1 MLLGAA
7 SRAMTSLCNGARR
20 KMFKDTWIVAA
31 VAAGSLVGAA
41 SAQAQGAPVST
52 IPLGTLN
59 VTADPPAEAAKNA
72 TTIDQEEIQ
81 SYGSIDDVLR
91 STPGVFTQDN
101 PQQPGFGVNIRGFEG
116 QGRVNMMVDGVR
128 QSFRFSGHEAGGFTY
143 VDPNL
148 LAGMDITRGEVTTAG
163 GGGLAGSV
171 NFRTLDVD
179 GILRDGADKGGL
191 GRVSWGSNGAGFS
204 EMLSAAAKVGAY
216 GVAGA
221 ISKRDSDDYKG
232 GDGDTVSHTS
242 QDLIS
247 GLLKFNA
254 NLAEVHHVSLGAV
267 FYNNDFF
274 ANSYGQTVQ
283 NNTYTAKYNYNPH
296 NDIID
301 LTVNSYYNDL
311 KMKYTSGTGS
321 SVGRNITDKGAGF
334 DASNVSSADLGPVRL
349 RSTNGFEYFHD
360 DVTSRNGGVN
370 PGDGSSASGGLF
382 TENTF
387 SYGIFDLTGGLRYS
401 FFSLDGSGTLSSSY
415 GTYNVDT
422 SKGELDPK
430 ITLAARVTDWL
441 QPYATFSRSMR
452 APTLQE
458 TMLGGD
464 HPGSSSQ
471 SFIPNPELKP
481 ETQVGWEFGAN
492 VKAADLLSDG
502 DALTVRADYYVMDVD
517 NYIASQVNSTW
528 GRYQYVNVEGNTKV
542 QGFELAAKYDM
553 GRAFGDISYTHSNSD
568 LPSQTPGLGASQYLP
583 DDVVAATAGL
593 RFLDRKLT
601 IGGRYTYVS
610 GGMVAANSGVSQTS
624 ESYDIVDAFASYA
637 VTDSVEVSFKAT
649 NLFDETYVPFLS
661 NSTEYGPG
669 RTFYV
674 ASQFRF

>member
-1 MLLGAA
+1 
-7 SRAMTSLCNGARR
+7 
-20 KMFKDTWIVAA
+20 MFKDTWIVAA
-31 VAAGSLVGAA
+31 VAAGSLASAA
-41 SAQAQGAPVST
+41 AAQAQSAPAAT

-59 VTADPPAEAAKNA
+59 VTADPPADPAKNA
-72 TTIDQEEIQ
+72 TRIDREEIE
-81 SYGSIDDVLR
+81 SFGGIDDALR

-116 QGRVNMMVDGVR
+116 VGRVNMMVDGVR

-148 LAGMDITRGEVTTAG
+148 LAGVDLTRGEVTTTG

-171 NFRTLDVD
+171 DFRTLDVD
-179 GILRDGADKGGL
+179 DILRGDATRGVL

-204 EMLSAAAKVGAY
+204 EMLSAATKVDGF

-221 ISKRDSDDYKG
+221 ISKRDSDDYEG
-232 GDGDTVSHTS
+232 GDGRTVDDTA

-247 GLLKFNA
+247 GLIKFNA
-254 NLAEVHHVSLGAV
+254 ELTDEQHVALGAV

-283 NNTYTAKYNYNPH
+283 NNTYTARYNYNPH
-296 NDIID
+296 NGIVD
-301 LTVNSYYNDL
+301 LTVNGYYNDL

-321 SVGRNITDKGAGF
+321 YVGRNITDKGAGF
-334 DASNVSSADLGPVRL
+334 DVSNLSSVEFGAVRL

-360 DVTSRNGGVN
+360 DVTSRSGGVN
-370 PGDGSSASGGLF
+370 PGDGTSATGGVF

-387 SYGIFDLTGGLRYS
+387 TYGIFDLTAGLRYS
-401 FFSLDGSGTLSSSY
+401 FYSLDGSGTLSSAFGDY
-415 GTYNVDT
+415 DVDA

-441 QPYATFSRSMR
+441 QPYVTFSRSMR

-464 HPGSSSQ
+464 HPGAASQ
-471 SFIPNPELKP
+471 SFIPNPDLKP
-481 ETQVGWEFGAN
+481 ETQIGWEFGAN
-492 VKAADLLSDG
+492 VKTADLLTTG
-502 DALTVRADYYVMDVD
+502 DKLTIRADYYVMDVD
-517 NYIASQVNSTW
+517 DYIASTLNPTW
-528 GRYQYVNVEGNTKV
+528 FRYQYVNVEGTTKV
-542 QGFELAAKYDM
+542 QGLELAAAYDM
-553 GRAFGDISYTHSNSD
+553 GRAFGDLAYTHSDSN
-568 LPSQTPGLGASQYLP
+568 LPSQLPGLGASQYLP
-583 DDVVAATAGL
+583 DDVVAVTAGL

-601 IGGRYTYVS
+601 VGGRYTYVS
-610 GGMVAANSGVSQTS
+610 GGMVATVTGVFQTDA
-624 ESYDIVDAFASYA
+624 SYDIVDAFATYA
-637 VTDSVEVSFKAT
+637 VTDDVDVSLKAT
-649 NLFDETYVPFLS
+649 NLFDEKYVPFLS

-669 RTFYV
+669 RTVYL
-674 ASQFRF
+674 ATQFRF

>member
-1 MLLGAA
+1 
-7 SRAMTSLCNGARR
+7 
-20 KMFKDTWIVAA
+20 MFTDRWIVAA
-31 VAAGSLVGAA
+31 VAAGSLAGAA
-41 SAQAQGAPVST
+41 PAQAQSAPAAT

-59 VTADPPAEAAKNA
+59 VTADRPDDAGTNA
-72 TTIDQEEIQ
+72 TRVDQAQIQ
-81 SYGSIDDVLR
+81 SYGGVDEALR

-148 LAGMDITRGEVTTAG
+148 LAGMDITRGEVTTTG

-179 GILRDGADKGGL
+179 DILRDGADKGVL

-204 EMLSAAAKVGAY
+204 EMLSAAAKVDRY
-216 GVAGA
+216 GIAGA

-232 GDGDTVSHTS
+232 GDGRTVADTS

-247 GLLKFNA
+247 GLVKFNA
-254 NLAEVHHVSLGAV
+254 ELAEDHHVGLGAV

-283 NNTYTAKYNYNPH
+283 NNTYTAKYNYNPR
-296 NDIID
+296 NDVVD
-301 LTVNSYYNDL
+301 LTVNGYYNDL

-321 SVGRNITDKGAGF
+321 AVGRNITDKGAGF
-334 DASNVSSADLGPVRL
+334 DVSNLSSVDLGAVRL
-349 RSTNGFEYFHD
+349 RSTNGVEYFHD

-370 PGDGSSASGGLF
+370 PGDGTAATGGAF

-387 SYGIFDLTGGLRYS
+387 TYGIFDLTAGLRYS
-401 FFSLDGSGTLSSSY
+401 FYSLSGSGTPSAAFGAY
-415 GTYNVDT
+415 DVDI

-464 HPGSSSQ
+464 HPAAASA
-471 SFIPNPELKP
+471 SFLPNPNLKP

-492 VKAADLLSDG
+492 VKADDLLANG
-502 DALTVRADYYVMDVD
+502 DSLTMRADYYVMDVD
-517 NYIASQVNSTW
+517 DYVASAMNTTW
-528 GRYQYVNVEGNTKV
+528 NRYQFVNVDGTTRV

-553 GRAFGDISYTHSNSD
+553 GAAFGDLAYTHSDSE
-568 LPSQTPGLGASQYLP
+568 LPSQTPGLGASQYQP
-583 DDVVAATAGL
+583 DDVVALTAGVRL
-593 RFLDRKLT
+593 LDRKLT
-601 IGGRYTYVS
+601 LGGRYTYVS
-610 GGMVAANSGVSQTS
+610 GGMVASVTGVAQRNDD
-624 ESYDIVDAFASYA
+624 YDIVDAFASYA
-637 VTDSVEVSFKAT
+637 VTDGVEVSLKAT
-649 NLFDETYVPFLS
+649 NLFDETYTPFLT

-669 RTFYV
+669 RTIYV
-674 ASQFRF
+674 TTQFRF

>member
-1 MLLGAA
+1 
-7 SRAMTSLCNGARR
+7 
-20 KMFKDTWIVAA
+20 MFKETWVVAA
-31 VAAGSLVGAA
+31 VAAGSLVSAA
-41 SAQAQGAPVST
+41 SAQAQSAPAST

-59 VTADPPAEAAKNA
+59 VTGDAPEDPAKN
-72 TTIDQEEIQ
+72 TTKIDQEEIQ
-81 SYGSIDDVLR
+81 TYGGIDDALR
-91 STPGVFTQDN
+91 SMPGVFTQDN

-116 QGRVNMMVDGVR
+116 EGRVNMMVDGVR

-148 LAGMDITRGEVTTAG
+148 LAGLDLTRGEVTTTG

-171 NFRTLDVD
+171 NFRTLNVD
-179 GILRDGADKGGL
+179 DILQGDADKGVL
-191 GRVSWGSNGAGFS
+191 GRVSWGSNGVGFS
-204 EMLSAAAKVGAY
+204 EMLSAASRFDGI
-216 GVAGA
+216 GIAGA
-221 ISKRDSDDYKG
+221 ISKRDSDDFKG
-232 GDGDTVSHTS
+232 GDGQTVADTA
-242 QDLIS
+242 QDLVS
-247 GLLKFNA
+247 GLVKFNA
-254 NLAEVHHVSLGAV
+254 ALNDEQHVALGAV

-296 NDIID
+296 NGIID
-301 LTVNSYYNDL
+301 LTVNGYYNDL

-321 SVGRNITDKGAGF
+321 YVGRNITDKGAGF
-334 DASNVSSADLGPVRL
+334 DVSNLSSAEFGPVRL

-360 DVTSRNGGVN
+360 DVTSRSGGVN
-370 PGDGSSASGGLF
+370 PGDGSSATGGLF

-401 FFSLDGSGTLSSSY
+401 FYSLDGSGTLSSSFGDY
-415 GTYNVDT
+415 DVDA

-464 HPGSSSQ
+464 HPGATSQ
-471 SFIPNPELKP
+471 SFIPNPGLKP

-492 VKAADLLSDG
+492 VKADDLLTKG

-517 NYIASQVNSTW
+517 NYIASAMNSTW
-528 GRYQYVNVEGNTKV
+528 NRFQYVNVDGSTKV

-553 GRAFGDISYTHSNSD
+553 GRAFGDVSYTHSNSD

-601 IGGRYTYVS
+601 VGGRYTYVS
-610 GGMVAANSGVSQTS
+610 GGTVATTTGVSQTS

-649 NLFDETYVPFLS
+649 NLFDEKYVPFLS

-674 ASQFRF
+674 ATQFRF